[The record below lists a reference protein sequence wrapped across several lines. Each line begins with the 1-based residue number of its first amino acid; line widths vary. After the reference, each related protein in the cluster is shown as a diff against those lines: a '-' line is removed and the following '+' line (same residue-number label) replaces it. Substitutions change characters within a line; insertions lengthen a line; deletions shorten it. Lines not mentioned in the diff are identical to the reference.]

1 MNDMAHQWFF
11 NTKTGKPELGPQS
24 PANVRLGPYRTREDA
39 LRAWEIVRNRNR
51 KWDSDDASWNSWSP
65 AHSDSQ
71 DEHGS
76 GENTNEGH

>member
-11 NTKTGKPELGPQS
+11 NTKTGEPELGPQS

-51 KWDSDDASWNSWSP
+51 KWDSDDASWSLWP
-65 AHSDSQ
+65 QAGAQDSEEGQQ
-71 DEHGS
+71 DPGRGS
-76 GENTNEGH
+76 AQ

>member
-1 MNDMAHQWFF
+1 MAHQWFF

-51 KWDSDDASWNSWSP
+51 KWDSDDASWNSWSQ
-65 AHSDSQ
+65 AHDDSQ
-71 DEHGS
+71 DGRGS
-76 GENTNEGH
+76 DGNTDGMR